1 MVSPSSTSMETVF
14 PVSVLTNSCIPPRRD
29 RMELMEVV
37 DGHDVKA
44 GLVKEVAAVA
54 VRSERSTAVVFI
66 VGYLC
71 RLWKCVVLL

>member
-29 RMELMEVV
+29 RMEFMEV
-37 DGHDVKA
+37 DVKA

-54 VRSERSTAVVFI
+54 VRSESRIAVVFMLDI
-66 VGYLC
+66 C
-71 RLWKCVVLL
+71 F

>member
-1 MVSPSSTSMETVF
+1 
-14 PVSVLTNSCIPPRRD
+14 
-29 RMELMEVV
+29 MELMEVV